1 MVSGTRKV
9 APQKIRRGHG
19 ARGVSSGQ
27 GALRPPRVENPLTLF
42 PPYPPLLTTRLRK
55 WRATT
60 EDTISDTAVAAT
72 AAAAV
77 VPSALD
83 HRRGVS
89 RPEAMSTARKEVV
102 VRRSEAASRAQC
114 TAILPTTPPTAL
126 RGCDALATPVESRST
141 ACNAIASWRSVQAV
155 AMAAAL
161 EARKKKKK
169 RRRRRARCLSEPLL
183 PVLLPVLVLAVLAK
197 RGAVGMHTLVAL
209 GPSYLVEAAAM
220 RATTRKI

>member
-1 MVSGTRKV
+1 MVSRTRKV

-27 GALRPPRVENPLTLF
+27 GALGPPPRVENPLTLF

-161 EARKKKKK
+161 EARKKKK
-169 RRRRRARCLSEPLL
+169 RRRARCLSEPLL

>member
-1 MVSGTRKV
+1 MEPAVLVFLLVGGIGFAIYLFYSMRSGYREGYQRGQAEAV
-9 APQKIRRGHG
+9 AKG
-19 ARGVSSGQ
+19 A
-27 GALRPPRVENPLTLF
+27 A
-42 PPYPPLLTTRLRK
+42 
-55 WRATT
+55 ATT
-60 EDTISDTAVAAT
+60 
-72 AAAAV
+72 
-77 VPSALD
+77 
-83 HRRGVS
+83 
-89 RPEAMSTARKEVV
+89 
-102 VRRSEAASRAQC
+102 
-114 TAILPTTPPTAL
+114 
-126 RGCDALATPVESRST
+126 
-141 ACNAIASWRSVQAV
+141 AV